1 MEKLFIADD
10 ENSIREGLKQII
22 DWESLGFALCG
33 EAANGKD
40 ALSQILAL
48 DPALVV
54 LDVKMPGLHGTEVIR
69 LARESGFSGKCII
82 LSGYS
87 DFKYAQEAM
96 KNGVRF
102 YLTKPIDEDELY
114 QTVSQIRDELAQE
127 KQDSTH
133 LSAYKNRAKSSVLRE
148 VMTGTLSSPLSADT
162 GQAFGL
168 DAALY
173 QVVLCENLPAA
184 DTSSAHPLARLLQIT
199 DRENTPFEHLRIEN
213 RDALLLKG
221 EQGLAMLN
229 DLLEN
234 LSQEEASCDTVP
246 GAVFLTYGRP
256 VSDPEDI
263 HLSYEDAAAL
273 LARRFFCPPELSA
286 VGFEALRK
294 IQRNTALPTENAAVF
309 LAQSNLSDYAGRLC
323 DCLSSYNRRMIVD
336 ILQEL
341 ERALE
346 QSSDD
351 IPRIRLFLIDL
362 FLQIKEKMTHHY
374 PTRTLPF
381 SSNSE
386 VIAFIHNSSYLYEIL
401 RFFSEQF
408 EAVMGALGNTAKDTI
423 LYDVLFYI
431 DHHFRENIKLEAIAP
446 LFGYNSAYL
455 GKIFT
460 KNVGETFNSYVDHR
474 RIERSREL
482 LLENNLKVYEIAEQ
496 VGYKNVDYF
505 HKKFRKYVGMSPA
518 EFRKRH
524 GLSPDS
530 ANPFTPPPEK
540 MG

>member
-22 DWESLGFALCG
+22 DWESLGFSLCG
-33 EAANGKD
+33 EAANGRE
-40 ALSQILAL
+40 ALAQILTL

-69 LARESGFSGKCII
+69 LAREAGFTGKCII

-133 LSAYKNRAKSSVLRE
+133 LSAYKNRAKNSVLRE
-148 VMTGTLSSPLSADT
+148 LMTGTLPAPLSADAR
-162 GQAFGL
+162 QAFGL

-173 QVVLCENLPAA
+173 QVVLCEGLPAKDSSFAAFFGFLSQDA
-184 DTSSAHPLARLLQIT
+184 DRKGALY
-199 DRENTPFEHLRIEN
+199 EHLSVEN

-221 EQGLAMLN
+221 EQGLSVLN
-229 DLLEN
+229 DLLER
-234 LSQEEASCDTVP
+234 LEPEEASDGAVP
-246 GAVFLTYGRP
+246 DAVFLTYGRP
-256 VSDPEDI
+256 VSGPEDI

-273 LARRFFCPPELSA
+273 LARRFFCPPGLSA
-286 VGFEALRK
+286 VGFEALPK
-294 IQRNTALPTENAAVF
+294 LQRDTAPSADGTTPF
-309 LAQSNLSDYAGRLC
+309 LTQSNLADYAGRLC
-323 DCLSSYNRRMIVD
+323 DCLSSYNRRMAVD

-341 ERALE
+341 ERFLE
-346 QSSDD
+346 YSSDD
-351 IPRIRLFLIDL
+351 ISHIRLFLTDL
-362 FLQIKEKMTHHY
+362 FLQIREKMTQHY
-374 PTRTLPF
+374 PTLALPF
-381 SSNSE
+381 CNNSE
-386 VIAFIHNSSYLYEIL
+386 AIAFIQKSSYLYEIL

-474 RIERSREL
+474 RIERSQEL

-496 VGYKNVDYF
+496 VGYRNVDYF

-518 EFRKRH
+518 EFRKGH
-524 GLSPDS
+524 GLSADS
-530 ANPFTPPPEK
+530 ANPFTPPP
-540 MG
+540 